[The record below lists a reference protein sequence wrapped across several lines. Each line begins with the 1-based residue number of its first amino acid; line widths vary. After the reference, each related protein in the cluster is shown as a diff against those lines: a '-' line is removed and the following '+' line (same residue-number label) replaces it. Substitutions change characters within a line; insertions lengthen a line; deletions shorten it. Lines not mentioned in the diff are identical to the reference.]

1 MLSIMFTGG
10 IFRPWGVWI
19 LQPFCWKTTT
29 HPVHTD
35 TCAPSIL
42 KATLIEFPTVNSE
55 CPPPS
60 LMTFSSGFFISPD
73 TSLQLTFPECSEV
86 AATSALMTDRDGSY
100 SNYWQKQRSPNL
112 QSHANDLIIYFRTA
126 SDTRNIRLG
135 DKRGE
140 TEGGEGGGDG
150 PGRRQETRMF
160 TDIEINKGRD
170 VAKCHCC

>member
-19 LQPFCWKTTT
+19 LQPFCWQTTT

-42 KATLIEFPTVNSE
+42 KATLIEFPTVNSNR
-55 CPPPS
+55 PPHTHTHTS

-73 TSLQLTFPECSEV
+73 TSLQLTFPECREV

-112 QSHANDLIIYFRTA
+112 QSHANDLVIYFRTA

-135 DKRGE
+135 DKKRGN
-140 TEGGEGGGDG
+140 GGW
-150 PGRRQETRMF
+150 
-160 TDIEINKGRD
+160 
-170 VAKCHCC
+170 